1 MSTNSFT
8 PALFKFLSDLAANND
23 RDWFNANKDRYIET
37 VQEPALDFITDFA
50 PRLKRISPHFAA
62 DARVQGGSL
71 FRIYRD
77 TRFGAD
83 KTPYKTNTG
92 VQFRHE
98 VAKDA
103 HAPGFYLH
111 LQPRECFMGVGL
123 WRPQAATAN
132 EIRQH
137 IVDEPGAWKRAAHGK
152 RFTDVYALDGDS
164 LKRPPRGFDADHA
177 LIEDLMRKDF
187 IASARLTQKEVT
199 SADFMDLFDARCR
212 AAGPFMKFLCQ
223 AVDLP
228 Y

>member
-1 MSTNSFT
+1 MSARYFT
-8 PALFKFLSDLAANND
+8 PALFKFLNDLAGNND
-23 RDWFNANKDRYIET
+23 REWFNANKDRYIAT
-37 VQEPALDFITDFA
+37 VQEPALDFITDFEL
-50 PRLKRISPHFAA
+50 RLKRISSHFTA
-62 DARVQGGSL
+62 DARIQGGSL

-77 TRFGAD
+77 TRFGTD

-98 VAKDA
+98 AAKDA

-137 IVDEPGAWKRAAHGK
+137 IVDESGTWKRAAHGR
-152 RFTDVYALDGDS
+152 RFTDVYTLEGDS

-177 LIEDLMRKDF
+177 LIQDLMRKDF
-187 IASARLTQKEVT
+187 IASVRLTQKEVT
-199 SADFMDLFDARCR
+199 SADFMDSFETKCR
-212 AAGPFMKFLCQ
+212 TASQFMRFLCES
-223 AVDLP
+223 VGLP